1 MNKDEKKEYGVYIN
15 SMLSKKVVLKITEI
29 GKNIKQNLEKKI
41 KYSIEGKCIVEGFIR
56 PKTVEVVSYSCGLV
70 KDDHIEFQVIYRC
83 LVCNPIKDIEMEC
96 FVKNITKAGIHAEV
110 RDNEDN
116 VPITIFVARDH
127 NYTNSMFDTIEKDMI
142 IRVKIIGVRFELNDP
157 SITAIAYLL
166 DKKEAEK
173 PIVKVKESEYVN
185 EFVKDT
191 EYVKENDNE
200 NDNENEE
207 FKYGDETRTEYVN
220 NLRKNANVYAIK
232 IAKELESYYKQT
244 GKDKDKKLIKDEEY
258 SPELPKYMTAWEE
271 DNAIID
277 KMEIDKKRLDLN
289 REIMQGLPMSHYMYF
304 PKRGEPGFKEELP
317 VVYDEDEIFKRPRRK
332 IIVRK

>member
-1 MNKDEKKEYGVYIN
+1 MNKDDKKEYGVYIN

-41 KYSIEGKCIVEGFIR
+41 KYSIEGKCVAEGFIR

-70 KDDHIEFQVIYRC
+70 KDDHIEFQVVYRC

-96 FVKNITKAGIHAEV
+96 MVKNITKAGIHAEV

-127 NYTNSMFDTIEKDMI
+127 NYTNSMFETVEKDMV

-173 PIVKVKESEYVN
+173 PMDMPLAKDTELVNVKDEE
-185 EFVKDT
+185 VKDT
-191 EYVKENDNE
+191 NKDINKSPEIPKYWTAWDDENAAIEKMYLDKRRREARELVEQGALPATTLHFIEPKPGDRDFKENPAVVY
-200 NDNENEE
+200 NEE
-207 FKYGDETRTEYVN
+207 
-220 NLRKNANVYAIK
+220 
-232 IAKELESYYKQT
+232 
-244 GKDKDKKLIKDEEY
+244 
-258 SPELPKYMTAWEE
+258 
-271 DNAIID
+271 
-277 KMEIDKKRLDLN
+277 
-289 REIMQGLPMSHYMYF
+289 
-304 PKRGEPGFKEELP
+304 
-317 VVYDEDEIFKRPRRK
+317 EIFKQPARK
-332 IIVRK
+332 IVVRK

>member
-1 MNKDEKKEYGVYIN
+1 MNKDDKKEYGVYIN

-173 PIVKVKESEYVN
+173 PMVKQLVN
-185 EFVKDT
+185 EFVKNED
-191 EYVKENDNE
+191 KPLDNE
-200 NDNENEE
+200 FVKNEDKPLDNEFENKKPLVYKFVNE
-207 FKYGDETRTEYVN
+207 G
-220 NLRKNANVYAIK
+220 
-232 IAKELESYYKQT
+232 
-244 GKDKDKKLIKDEEY
+244 EE
-258 SPELPKYMTAWEE
+258 SPELPKFYTAWEDE
-271 DNAIID
+271 NAIID
-277 KMEIDKKRLDLN
+277 QMYLDKKRRDTNKLV
-289 REIMQGLPMSHYMYF
+289 RQGYLPMSALYI
-304 PKRGEPGFKEELP
+304 PKRGEPGFKEDPP
-317 VVYDEDEIFKRPRRK
+317 VVYDEEEIFRRPARK
-332 IIVRK
+332 IIIRK

>member
-1 MNKDEKKEYGVYIN
+1 MNKDDKKEYGVYIN

-41 KYSIEGKCIVEGFIR
+41 KYSIEGKCIAEGFIR

-96 FVKNITKAGIHAEV
+96 SVKNITKAGIHAEV

-166 DKKEAEK
+166 DKKEA
-173 PIVKVKESEYVN
+173 
-185 EFVKDT
+185 
-191 EYVKENDNE
+191 
-200 NDNENEE
+200 
-207 FKYGDETRTEYVN
+207 
-220 NLRKNANVYAIK
+220 
-232 IAKELESYYKQT
+232 
-244 GKDKDKKLIKDEEY
+244 
-258 SPELPKYMTAWEE
+258 
-271 DNAIID
+271 
-277 KMEIDKKRLDLN
+277 
-289 REIMQGLPMSHYMYF
+289 
-304 PKRGEPGFKEELP
+304 
-317 VVYDEDEIFKRPRRK
+317 
-332 IIVRK
+332 